1 MSLPSLSS
9 SEIISNLQ
17 EQIKLYQQ
25 KLAQLENNSNFTFAS
40 ATPTPTPTPTPTLIV
55 PTSTPN
61 ENIFKPKQRYI
72 KSSDILNL
80 FKFSKEEYNN
90 ILVNIN

>member
-9 SEIISNLQ
+9 SDTISNLQ

-25 KLAQLENNSNFTFAS
+25 KLEQLENTLAS
-40 ATPTPTPTPTPTLIV
+40 ATPTPTPTPALIV
-55 PTSTPN
+55 PTPTPI

>member
-9 SEIISNLQ
+9 SDTISNLQ

-25 KLAQLENNSNFTFAS
+25 KLAQLENTLAS
-40 ATPTPTPTPTPTLIV
+40 ATPTPTPALIV
-55 PTSTPN
+55 PTPTPI

>member
-1 MSLPSLSS
+1 MSSS
-9 SEIISNLQ
+9 SETISNLQ

-25 KLAQLENNSNFTFAS
+25 KLAQLENTLAS
-40 ATPTPTPTPTPTLIV
+40 ATPTPTPIPALIV
-55 PTSTPN
+55 PTPTPI

>member
-1 MSLPSLSS
+1 MSSS
-9 SEIISNLQ
+9 SETISNLQ

-25 KLAQLENNSNFTFAS
+25 KLAQLENNSNFTLAS
-40 ATPTPTPTPTPTLIV
+40 ATPTPTLIV
-55 PTSTPN
+55 PTPTPTPI

-72 KSSDILNL
+72 KSIDILNL

>member
-9 SEIISNLQ
+9 SETISNLQ

-25 KLAQLENNSNFTFAS
+25 KLAQLENNSNFTLAS
-40 ATPTPTPTPTPTLIV
+40 ATPTPTLIV
-55 PTSTPN
+55 PTPTPI

>member
-9 SEIISNLQ
+9 SDTISNLQ

-25 KLAQLENNSNFTFAS
+25 KLAQLENTLAS
-40 ATPTPTPTPTPTLIV
+40 ATPTPTPALIVLTPTPI
-55 PTSTPN
+55 

>member
-1 MSLPSLSS
+1 MSS
-9 SEIISNLQ
+9 SSKIILNLQ

-25 KLAQLENNSNFTFAS
+25 KLAQLENNSNFTLAS
-40 ATPTPTPTPTPTLIV
+40 ATPTPTLIV
-55 PTSTPN
+55 PTPTPI
-61 ENIFKPKQRYI
+61 ENIFKLKQRYI
-72 KSSDILNL
+72 KSIDILNL

>member
-9 SEIISNLQ
+9 SETISNLQ

-25 KLAQLENNSNFTFAS
+25 KLAQLENNSNFTLAS
-40 ATPTPTPTPTPTLIV
+40 ATPTPTPTLIV
-55 PTSTPN
+55 PTPTPI
-61 ENIFKPKQRYI
+61 ENIFKPKQSYI
-72 KSSDILNL
+72 KCSDILNL

>member
-1 MSLPSLSS
+1 MSS
-9 SEIISNLQ
+9 SLETISNLQ

-25 KLAQLENNSNFTFAS
+25 KLAQLENNSNFTLIS
-40 ATPTPTPTPTPTLIV
+40 ATPTSTPTLIIPTPTPI
-55 PTSTPN
+55 

>member
-9 SEIISNLQ
+9 SDTISNLQ

-25 KLAQLENNSNFTFAS
+25 KLAQLENNSNFTLAS
-40 ATPTPTPTPTPTLIV
+40 ATPTPTPALIIPTPTPI
-55 PTSTPN
+55 

>member
-1 MSLPSLSS
+1 MSS
-9 SEIISNLQ
+9 SLETISNLQ

-25 KLAQLENNSNFTFAS
+25 KLAQLENNSNFTLAS
-40 ATPTPTPTPTPTLIV
+40 ATPTPTLIV
-55 PTSTPN
+55 PTPTPI

-72 KSSDILNL
+72 KSIDILNL

>member
-9 SEIISNLQ
+9 SETISNLQ

-25 KLAQLENNSNFTFAS
+25 KLAQLENNSNFTLAS
-40 ATPTPTPTPTPTLIV
+40 ATPTPTPALIV
-55 PTSTPN
+55 PTPTPI

>member
-9 SEIISNLQ
+9 SETISNLQ

-25 KLAQLENNSNFTFAS
+25 KLAQLENNSNFTLAS
-40 ATPTPTPTPTPTLIV
+40 ATPTPTLIV
-55 PTSTPN
+55 PTPTPI

-90 ILVNIN
+90 ILVNIY